1 MEQAVVQTKI
11 DDRRASMASESS
23 IRNLVRKVKSKE
35 PEAFGTLYDEYVDQI
50 FRYIYYKVGN
60 FAEAQDLT
68 GQSFLKAFEHI
79 DSYEVRDVAF
89 SSWLYRIAHNLVVD
103 YFRRES
109 KRESIPIEDHPPV
122 PSNRG
127 NPVETVLADLDS
139 EKLYTALGKLTNNQR
154 EVIILKFID
163 NLTNSQVAEIM
174 GISVG
179 AVKSTQK
186 RGLLAL
192 NRILS
197 NSSGMEY
204 LER

>member
-1 MEQAVVQTKI
+1 MATEPVV
-11 DDRRASMASESS
+11 RS
-23 IRNLVRKVKSKE
+23 LVRKARSRE
-35 PEAFGTLYDEYVDQI
+35 PEAFGRLYDEYVDQI

-68 GQSFLKAFEHI
+68 GQAFLKAFEHI
-79 DSYEVRDVAF
+79 DSYEMRDVAF

-109 KRESIPIEDHPPV
+109 KRESIPIEDHPPAA
-122 PSNRG
+122 STRG

-139 EKLYTALGKLTNNQR
+139 EKLYSALQKLTHNQR

-163 NLTNSQVAEIM
+163 SLSNSQAAEIM

-197 NSSGMEY
+197 NSSGVDY

>member
-1 MEQAVVQTKI
+1 
-11 DDRRASMASESS
+11 MASEVG
-23 IRNLVRKVKSKE
+23 IRNLVKKAKAGGD
-35 PEAFGTLYDEYVDQI
+35 PEAFGQLYDEYIDQI

-68 GQSFLKAFEHI
+68 GQTFLKSFENI
-79 DSYEVRDVAF
+79 DSYEMREVAF

-109 KRESIPIEDHPPV
+109 KREKVPIDEQPPT

-127 NPVETVLADLDS
+127 NPVETVMADMES
-139 EKLYTALGKLTNNQR
+139 EWLYKAMQKLTHNQR
-154 EVIILKFID
+154 EVLVLKFID
-163 NLTNSQVAEIM
+163 NLSNGQVAEIM

-186 RGLLAL
+186 RGLLSL
-192 NRILS
+192 NRILG
-197 NSSGMEY
+197 NSSGPDYAETS
-204 LER
+204 

>member
-1 MEQAVVQTKI
+1 
-11 DDRRASMASESS
+11 MASETAIKS
-23 IRNLVRKVKSKE
+23 LVKKAKGRE
-35 PEAFGTLYDEYVDQI
+35 PEAFGSLYDAYVDQI

-68 GQSFLKAFEHI
+68 GQAFLKAFEHI
-79 DSYEVRDVAF
+79 ETYEVREVAF

-109 KRESIPIEDHPPV
+109 KRESIPIEDHPPT
-122 PSNRG
+122 PSEHG

-139 EKLYTALGKLTNNQR
+139 EKLYSALRKLTQNQR
-154 EVIILKFID
+154 EVIILKFIESLS
-163 NLTNSQVAEIM
+163 NTQVAEIM

-186 RGLLAL
+186 RGLLAR

-197 NSSGMEY
+197 NASGKEFV
-204 LER
+204 ER